1 MHAAFQL
8 PFSGR
13 CSRQVYGTVT
23 PLKECGSVLNSR
35 LWGVSIA
42 WRQKERLW
50 SKLCLWQIGD
60 NVTCPWEIC
69 GDAKYTFQDPFNHQ
83 RSSNTISS
91 HDSSPVI
98 SHYLSLRACGVWM
111 GRRKVRQTD
120 DRLSLFSLPIIP
132 CSRSALRA
140 KTTGDK
146 SVSSLRSIMRCILL
160 GTIFTSRPYL
170 HLG

>member
-23 PLKECGSVLNSR
+23 SLKECGSVLNSR

-69 GDAKYTFQDPFNHQ
+69 GDAIHIPRSIQPPTVFQYNII
-83 RSSNTISS
+83 TWLVSS
-91 HDSSPVI
+91 H
-98 SHYLSLRACGVWM
+98 LSLSLSKGVWGVM

-132 CSRSALRA
+132 CSRRALRA